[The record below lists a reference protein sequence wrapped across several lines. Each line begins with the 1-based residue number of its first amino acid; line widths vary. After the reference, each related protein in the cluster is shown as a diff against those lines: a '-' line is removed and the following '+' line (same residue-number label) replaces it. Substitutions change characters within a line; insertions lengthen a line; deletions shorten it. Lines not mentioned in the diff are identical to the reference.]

1 MFFIHFVASLPNTT
15 FSSCVVNVVHYLIIY
30 ILAFK
35 ALYRIGLDLILY
47 NV

>member
-1 MFFIHFVASLPNTT
+1 MFFMHLAASLPNTA
-15 FSSCVVNVVHYLIIY
+15 FSSCVVNVVHQLIIY